1 MLLLLVLGF
10 VVYFQLPCI
19 FVLCRI
25 QLSFIHASVLCV
37 TPRLEITHHSQCNC
51 NVTHRSSIAQFCT
64 QKIKLIFLA
73 YIYLYYIVWNDNFR
87 ITLHTNRFHSIK
99 TWRCFQFICDR
110 WWNMDNIVVMTQ
122 SLLTQHNIFFF
133 VVYFIDHRK
142 LILRYIEPRTRKIIL
157 TMLTKQRYGNYAQYT
172 LAMIYIFV
180 CSGDSCCPRTLQF
193 EWNNSWQ
200 TTHTHTIAIHIEQLS
215 RR

>member
-1 MLLLLVLGF
+1 MAFLLMLLLLVLGF

-73 YIYLYYIVWNDNFR
+73 YIYLYIVWNDNFR

-133 VVYFIDHRK
+133 CRIFYWSSEIDFAIYWAPHSK
-142 LILRYIEPRTRKIIL
+142 NNIDNVDKTKI
-157 TMLTKQRYGNYAQYT
+157 R
-172 LAMIYIFV
+172 
-180 CSGDSCCPRTLQF
+180 
-193 EWNNSWQ
+193 
-200 TTHTHTIAIHIEQLS
+200 
-215 RR
+215 